1 MRFMLD
7 TNICIY
13 MIKGKPPQILTKL
26 KDFNLGDLSVSSI
39 TLSELEYGVAKSSK
53 PQQNRDALDAFLAP
67 LEIFPFNGEAAYR
80 YGQIRAFLEKEGKL
94 IGAMDMLV
102 GAHAVSASMTLVT
115 NNIKEFSRIPGLRLE
130 NWL

>member
-13 MIKGKPPQILTKL
+13 LIKGKPPQVLSRL
-26 KDFNLGDLSVSSI
+26 KEFNLGDVFVSSI

-67 LEIFPFNGEAAYR
+67 LEILPFNGEAAYR
-80 YGQIRAFLEKEGKL
+80 YGQVRAFLEKEGKL
-94 IGAMDMLV
+94 IGATDMLI

-115 NNIKEFSRIPGLRLE
+115 NNMEEYSSIPGLSLE

>member
-7 TNICIY
+7 TNICLY
-13 MIKGKPPQILTKL
+13 MIKGKPPQILSRL

-67 LEIFPFNGEAAYR
+67 LEIFPFDGEAAYR

-94 IGAMDMLV
+94 IGAMDMLI

-115 NNIKEFSRIPGLRLE
+115 NSIKEFCRIPGLRLE